1 MQTIDLIKS
10 TYDELRKEMGPVYQ
24 SKMEGYGV
32 LVSRLNM
39 LQAYMKDTKKAI
51 ATFGEIVQHT
61 APEAQKEALM
71 TILADASRLTA
82 EAAVMAASVKVFVD
96 TMIAEG
102 GGDLIDMMEE
112 DFEDE

>member
-10 TYDELRKEMGPVYQ
+10 TYDELRQEMGPVYK

-39 LQAYMKDTKKAI
+39 VQTYMKETRKAI

-71 TILADASRLTA
+71 TIMADASRLTA
-82 EAAVMAASVKVFVD
+82 EAAVMAA
-96 TMIAEG
+96 
-102 GGDLIDMMEE
+102 
-112 DFEDE
+112 

>member
-10 TYDELRKEMGPVYQ
+10 TYDELRKEMGPVYK